1 MKRCKICG
9 AVFCPTN
16 NNQKYC
22 SNECSRI
29 VINEKHRKRYMQ
41 KKTQTKKTITKVCTV
56 CGSLF
61 VLTHSA
67 QTICSKECVKKKK
80 ALIAKLHYQNNKTT
94 LLKKSAE
101 YRELQRSQ
109 RQGGKQCIL
118 CGAETRGFVCKDPEC
133 KKIYHQVYSWT
144 RNRMKNDIR
153 ASGKKYINPPEKIQA
168 IKEKYKK
175 GVSFE
180 HIKSMLE

>member
-9 AVFCPTN
+9 AVFSPSYA
-16 NNQKYC
+16 NQKYC
-22 SNECSRI
+22 SKNCARLGKNEL
-29 VINEKHRKRYMQ
+29 Q
-41 KKTQTKKTITKVCTV
+41 KNWVKKNISKKEIKKVCTV
-56 CGSLF
+56 CGAVFL
-61 VLTHSA
+61 LTRSA
-67 QTICSKECVKKKK
+67 RTICSKECVKKKK
-80 ALIAKLHYQNNKTT
+80 ALIAKLYYQNNKTT

-109 RQGGKQCIL
+109 RQGVKQCIL
-118 CGAETRGFVCKDPEC
+118 CGAETRGFVCKGPEC

-168 IKEKYKK
+168 IKEKYKN
-175 GVSFE
+175 GVSIE

>member
-1 MKRCKICG
+1 MKLCKICG
-9 AVFCPTN
+9 AVFSPTN

-29 VINEKHRKRYMQ
+29 AINEKHRRRYMQ
-41 KKTQTKKTITKVCTV
+41 KKNTNKKTITKVCTV

-67 QTICSKECVKKKK
+67 QIMCSKECVKKKK
-80 ALIAKLHYQNNKTT
+80 ALIAKRYYLNNKTT

-101 YRELQRSQ
+101 YRKKQG

-118 CGAETRGFVCKDPEC
+118 CGAETRGFICKGSEC
-133 KKIYHQVYSWT
+133 KKIYHQVYCRT
-144 RNRMKNDIR
+144 QQRAKNNIR

-168 IKEKYKK
+168 IKEKYKN
-175 GVSFE
+175 GVSIE